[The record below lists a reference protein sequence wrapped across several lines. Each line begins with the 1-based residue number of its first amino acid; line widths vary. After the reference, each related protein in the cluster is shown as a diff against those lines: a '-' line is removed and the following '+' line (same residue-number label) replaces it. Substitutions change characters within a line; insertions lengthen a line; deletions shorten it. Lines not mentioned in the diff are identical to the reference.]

1 MKSGIRAAHRRA
13 DGALLVA
20 TVLMII
26 GALSALAYK
35 QYTDETMRVALPG
48 ERAVAVTQSPVEL
61 AAAKLVAEQ
70 TCLAEAMYY
79 EARGEGEEGQKAVAE
94 VVLQRTH
101 DLAFPKTICG
111 VVHEGAQ
118 LRTGCQF
125 TFMCDGSL
133 KRMKNPIAW
142 RRIRQ
147 LASEIIAGAVRLAD
161 ETDHATYYHAAEILP
176 PWTAEMT
183 RTAQIGNHIFYK
195 RDTTRGS

>member
-1 MKSGIRAAHRRA
+1 MKLRVRAAHRRA
-13 DGALLVA
+13 DGAILLAAAV
-20 TVLMII
+20 VIV
-26 GALSALAYK
+26 GALPALAYN
-35 QYTDETMRVALPG
+35 QYTNEAAHAFVPA
-48 ERAVAVTQSPVEL
+48 ERLAVVTESPVEL
-61 AAAKLVAEQ
+61 AAMTLAAEQ
-70 TCLAEAMYY
+70 MCLAEAMYY
-79 EARGEGEEGQKAVAE
+79 EARGEGVDGQKAVAE

-133 KRMKNPIAW
+133 KRAKNPVAW

-147 LASEIIAGAVRLAD
+147 LATEIMAGAVRLAG
-161 ETDHATYYHAAEILP
+161 ETDHATYYHAVEILP
-176 PWTAEMT
+176 PWAEELT

-195 RDTTRGS
+195 RDTTSGS